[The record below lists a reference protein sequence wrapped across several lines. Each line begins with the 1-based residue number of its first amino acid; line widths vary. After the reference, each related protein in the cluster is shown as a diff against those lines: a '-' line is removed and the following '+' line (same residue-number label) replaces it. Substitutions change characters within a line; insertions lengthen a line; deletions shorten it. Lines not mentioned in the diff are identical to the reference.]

1 MFPSSHAGV
10 ILCYLRFMS
19 LRILSSEPSLF
30 TQVLAELR
38 NQKLQK
44 DRHRF
49 RWNLRRAGFLLAY
62 EISKALPY
70 MEAQVTTPL
79 GQAQAHVLAEPP
91 VLVSILRAGNA
102 FLEGA
107 MEAFD
112 FADVGFVAA
121 YRTELTN
128 REVQVQVDY
137 LAVPPLE
144 GRYII
149 LMDPMLA
156 TGRSVI
162 LSYEALLLRGRP
174 KVIFIMALIASEF
187 GVRAVQKHIPQAHL
201 YIGAVDKELT
211 ARAYIVPGLGDAGD
225 LAYGSLYP

>member
-1 MFPSSHAGV
+1 MPV
-10 ILCYLRFMS
+10 
-19 LRILSSEPSLF
+19 RILSDSPSLF
-30 TQVLAELR
+30 TQILAELR

-44 DRHRF
+44 DRQRF
-49 RWNLRRAGFLLAY
+49 RWNLKRAGFILAY
-62 EISKALPY
+62 EISRELSY
-70 MEAQVTTPL
+70 MQAEVTTPF
-79 GQAQAHVLAEPP
+79 GQALSHVLAEPP

-128 REVQVQVDY
+128 REVQVKVDY
-137 LAVPPLE
+137 LAVPSLK
-144 GRYII
+144 GRIVI

-156 TGRSVI
+156 TGRSI
-162 LSYEALLLRGRP
+162 LLSYEAIQLRGQPRLT
-174 KVIFIMALIASEF
+174 FIMALIASEQ
-187 GVRAVQKHIPQAHL
+187 GMRMVQSKLPQAHL
-201 YIGAVDKELT
+201 YVGAVDKELT

-225 LAYGSLYP
+225 LAYGSLHS

>member
-1 MFPSSHAGV
+1 MPLRVLTETPSVFS
-10 ILCYLRFMS
+10 
-19 LRILSSEPSLF
+19 
-30 TQVLAELR
+30 QVLAELR

-49 RWNLRRAGFLLAY
+49 RWNLKRAGFLLAY
-62 EISKALPY
+62 EISRELPY
-70 MEAQVTTPL
+70 MQAEITTPL
-79 GQAQAHVLAEPP
+79 GQATCAVLAEPP

-107 MEAFD
+107 LEAFD

-137 LAVPPLE
+137 LAVPSLT
-144 GRYII
+144 GRIVI

-156 TGRSVI
+156 TGNSLL
-162 LSYEALLLRGRP
+162 LSYEALLLRGQP
-174 KVIFIMALIASEF
+174 KNLFIMALIASEY
-187 GVRAVQKHIPQAHL
+187 GIKAVQKKLPQAHL
-201 YIGAVDKELT
+201 YVGAVDKELT

-225 LAYGSLYP
+225 LAYGALHS

>member
-1 MFPSSHAGV
+1 MP
-10 ILCYLRFMS
+10 LRVLSEETS
-19 LRILSSEPSLF
+19 LLS
-30 TQVLAELR
+30 QILAELR

-44 DRHRF
+44 DRQRF
-49 RWNLRRAGFLLAY
+49 RWNLKRAAFILAY
-62 EISKALPY
+62 EISRQLPY
-70 MEAQVTTPL
+70 VPAEVATPLAQAQV
-79 GQAQAHVLAEPP
+79 HVLAEPP
-91 VLVSILRAGNA
+91 VLISILRAGNA

-144 GRYII
+144 GRRVI

-156 TGRSVI
+156 TGRSI
-162 LSYEALLLRGRP
+162 LLSYEALLLRGRP
-174 KVIFIMALIASEF
+174 KELFIMALIASEF
-187 GVRAVQKHIPQAHL
+187 GLKAVQKQLPHAHL
-201 YIGAVDKELT
+201 FVGAVDKELT
-211 ARAYIVPGLGDAGD
+211 AKAYIVPGLGDAGD
-225 LAYGSLYP
+225 LAYGALH

>member
-1 MFPSSHAGV
+1 MP
-10 ILCYLRFMS
+10 LRV
-19 LRILSSEPSLF
+19 LSEQPSLF
-30 TQVLAELR
+30 SQILAELR

-49 RWNLRRAGFLLAY
+49 RWNLKRAGFLLAY
-62 EISKALPY
+62 EISRELSY
-70 MEAQVTTPL
+70 MPAEVTTPL
-79 GQAQAHVLAEPP
+79 GQAQVQVLAEPP
-91 VLVSILRAGNA
+91 VLISILRAGNA

-137 LAVPPLE
+137 LAVPSLE
-144 GRYII
+144 GRSVI

-156 TGRSVI
+156 TGRSI
-162 LSYEALLLRGRP
+162 LLSYEALLLRGRP
-174 KVIFIMALIASEF
+174 RALYVMALIASDF
-187 GVRAVQKHIPQAHL
+187 GVKAVQKQLPHAHL
-201 YIGAVDKELT
+201 YVGAVDKELT

-225 LAYGSLYP
+225 LAYGALHH

>member
-1 MFPSSHAGV
+1 MPLYV
-10 ILCYLRFMS
+10 
-19 LRILSSEPSLF
+19 LSERPSLF
-30 TQVLAELR
+30 SQILAELR

-49 RWNLRRAGFLLAY
+49 RWNLKRAGFLLAY
-62 EISKALPY
+62 EISRTLPY
-70 MEAQVTTPL
+70 MQAEVTTPL
-79 GQAQAHVLAEPP
+79 AQAQVEVLAEPP
-91 VLVSILRAGNA
+91 VLVSILRAGNP

-137 LAVPPLE
+137 MAVPPLE
-144 GRYII
+144 GRHLI

-156 TGRSVI
+156 TGRSVL
-162 LSYEALLLRGRP
+162 LSYEALLMRGRP
-174 KVIFIMALIASEF
+174 KALYIMALIASDY
-187 GVRAVQKHIPQAHL
+187 GIKAVQKHLPHAHL
-201 YIGAVDKELT
+201 YVGAVDKELT

-225 LAYGSLYP
+225 LAYGALHH